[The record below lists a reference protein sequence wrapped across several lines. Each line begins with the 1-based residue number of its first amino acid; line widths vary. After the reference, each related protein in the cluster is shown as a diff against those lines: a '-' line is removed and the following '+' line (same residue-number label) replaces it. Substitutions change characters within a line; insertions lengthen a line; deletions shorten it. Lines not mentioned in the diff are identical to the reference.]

1 MKFVIIKTAAGD
13 RQAHQRTLK
22 AHLEYL
28 DGLRRRGVLTLAG
41 TYEDRTGGLI
51 FVDVADMEEA
61 VSIAREDPQVRG
73 GVHRYQVKPWRNAAA
88 DLAARAEENT
98 PVPLDPV
105 ESGPLVA
112 PQEDEE
118 GFRVVEAGS
127 SQEHTGQLVRCLA
140 PEQIALDDPVRLSY
154 LRKAR
159 DRGLQKLLLFYGEQ
173 LAGQVEFATVQGS
186 GLPIL
191 GEEVA
196 VINCIW
202 VLDAFTGL
210 SGARH
215 LLAACSDRTRAQSL
229 VTVAYNDHLPW
240 MPASFFRSQGF
251 STLEQVETGRFFENT
266 SIVAH
271 LMWRPLV
278 DDAPRPS
285 WDPARLLAG
294 LDFCPAY
301 PWLNGKRLYW
311 GRRFSYTGVL
321 VKEGLRRPEILNQ
334 LPILGSRRG
343 NHWTMVKVGVPEAD
357 LSRAVKLIQ
366 ATLIEEP
373 TYFAHLIRDDELII
387 IFPDRIFTTRKG
399 DRGLREAVQYGLE
412 KGIPAAEL
420 DFSPMDG
427 K

>member
-1 MKFVIIKTAAGD
+1 MKFVIIKTATGD

-28 DGLRRRGVLTLAG
+28 DGLRRRGILTLAG
-41 TYEDRTGGLI
+41 TYEDRSGGLI
-51 FVDVADMEEA
+51 FVDVSDMEEA
-61 VSIAREDPQVRG
+61 VTIAREDPQVRA

-88 DLAARAEENT
+88 ELSPREDNT
-98 PVPLDPV
+98 PAPLDAV
-105 ESGPLVA
+105 ESGPLI
-112 PQEDEE
+112 PPTEEEDI
-118 GFRVVEAGS
+118 FRVVEAGS
-127 SQEHTGQLVRCLA
+127 SQEHTDNLVRCLA
-140 PEQIALDDPVRLSY
+140 PEQIALDHPVRLSY
-154 LRKAR
+154 LRQAR
-159 DRGLQKLLLFYGEQ
+159 DRGLQKLLLFYGNQ
-173 LAGQVEFATVQGS
+173 LAGQVEFATCRGS
-186 GLPIL
+186 GLPVQ

-210 SGARH
+210 SGARR
-215 LLAACSDRTRAQSL
+215 LLAACSERTRAQSL
-229 VTVAYNDHLPW
+229 VTIAYNDHLPW

-251 STLEQVETGRFFENT
+251 STLEQVETGRFYENT

-278 DDAPRPS
+278 DDAPCPT

-301 PWLNGKRLYW
+301 PWLYGKRLYW

-334 LPILGSRRG
+334 FPILGSRRG
-343 NHWTMVKVGVPEAD
+343 DNWTMVKVGVPEAD

-366 ATLIEEP
+366 STLIEEP
-373 TYFAHLIRDDELII
+373 TYFAHLIRDEELII

-412 KGIPAAEL
+412 KGIPAKEL
-420 DFSPMDG
+420 DFSPIDS